1 MTTSLI
7 GARSTELYEAFR
19 RAGKIKAVRDDFS
32 PRTAAIH
39 EAGHG
44 VATYRLG
51 GQVRIIEIA
60 QRQTDRR
67 GWVIGRSRMVWR
79 PSATVAQMVMGLL
92 AGPIAH
98 LRVDTSDGGLVF
110 IRDDRND
117 INRLIEATCAVDG
130 KHDIAR
136 EAEWRAQMPALIE
149 HTTVLVEENW
159 RSIEKVAEV
168 LLVRKHLTGSQFLK
182 ALRS

>member
-1 MTTSLI
+1 MTTSMI
-7 GARSTELYEAFR
+7 GDRPAKLYEAFR
-19 RAGKIKAVRDDFS
+19 RAGEIKAARDDFS

-51 GQVRIIEIA
+51 GQVRIIEIGR
-60 QRQTDRR
+60 RQADRG
-67 GWVIGRSRMVWR
+67 GWVNGRRRMAWR
-79 PSATVAQMVMGLL
+79 PSATVEQMVMGLL

-98 LRVDTSDGGLVF
+98 LRVDMSDSGLVF

-117 INRLIEATCAVDG
+117 INRLIAATCAVDG
-130 KHDIAR
+130 NHDIAR

-149 HTTVLVEENW
+149 RTTVLVEENW
-159 RSIEKVAEV
+159 RSIENVAEV
-168 LLVRKHLTGSQFLK
+168 LLLRKHLTGSQFLK
-182 ALRS
+182 ALKS